1 MPDATVQFALQRS
14 PLDGIGA
21 MVARSLR
28 LTRRNPDALLT
39 SLLLPVMLMLVFVY
53 LFGGAIQTGSG
64 APKYVQYVVPG
75 VLLLCAGFGSA
86 MTAVSVCQDMS
97 GGIIDR
103 FRSMDVGA
111 ATFLSGHVAA
121 SALRNGL
128 SAVLVVGVGVAAGFR
143 SHTSPL
149 AWLAAAGILLAFIC
163 AISWLS
169 AAVGTLTKSV
179 EAANGFTYV
188 SMFATYASSAFV
200 PIHTMPRWLRGF
212 AEYQPCT
219 PIIEALRALLV
230 GGPVGPH
237 AWQALAWCGG
247 ILMVS
252 IALSRL
258 TFRRRTA

>member
-1 MPDATVQFALQRS
+1 
-14 PLDGIGA
+14 
-21 MVARSLR
+21 
-28 LTRRNPDALLT
+28 
-39 SLLLPVMLMLVFVY
+39 MLMLVFVY
-53 LFGGAIQTGSG
+53 LFGGAIQTGTH
-64 APKYVQYVVPG
+64 YVQYVVPG

-86 MTAVSVCQDMS
+86 MTAVTVCQDMT

-128 SAVLVVGVGVAAGFR
+128 SAVLVVAVGLAVGFR

-149 AWLAAAGILLAFIC
+149 AWLSAAGVLLAFIC

-169 AAVGTLTKSV
+169 AAAGMVTKSV
-179 EAANGFTYV
+179 EAANGFTFLT
-188 SMFATYASSAFV
+188 MFATYASSAFV
-200 PIHTMPRWLRGF
+200 PINTMPHWLRGF

-219 PIIEALRALLV
+219 PVIETLRGLLV
-230 GGPVGPH
+230 GGPVGAH
-237 AWQALAWCGG
+237 AWQAVAWCGG
-247 ILMVS
+247 ILAAS
-252 IALSRL
+252 IVLSRA

>member
-1 MPDATVQFALQRS
+1 MSELVLHRS
-14 PLDGIGA
+14 PVDGVVT

-39 SLLLPVMLMLVFVY
+39 ALLLPVMLMLVFVY
-53 LFGGAIQTGSG
+53 LFGGAIQTGTD
-64 APKYVQYVVPG
+64 YVQYVLPG
-75 VLLLCAGFGSA
+75 ILLLCAGFGSA

-121 SALRNGL
+121 SALRNGV
-128 SAVLVVGVGVAAGFR
+128 SAVLVLGVALAAGFR
-143 SHTSPL
+143 SHTDAL
-149 AWLAAAGILLAFIC
+149 AWLAAGGVLLAFIC

-179 EAANGFTYV
+179 EAANGFTFV
-188 SMFATYASSAFV
+188 TMFATYASSAFV
-200 PIHTMPRWLRGF
+200 PINTMPHWLRGF

-219 PIIEALRALLV
+219 PVIESLRGLLI
-230 GGPVGPH
+230 GGPVGAH
-237 AWQALAWCGG
+237 AWQTLAWCGG
-247 ILMVS
+247 ILLTS
-252 IALSRL
+252 IVLSRA

>member
-1 MPDATVQFALQRS
+1 
-14 PLDGIGA
+14 

-28 LTRRNPDALLT
+28 LTRRNPDALVT

-53 LFGGAIQTGSG
+53 LFGGAIQTGTH
-64 APKYVQYVVPG
+64 YVQYVVPG

-103 FRSMDVGA
+103 FRSMDIGA

-128 SAVLVVGVGVAAGFR
+128 SAVLVVGVALAAGFR
-143 SHTSPL
+143 SHSSLL
-149 AWLAAAGILLAFIC
+149 AWLAAGGILLAFIC

-169 AAVGTLTKSV
+169 AAVGTLTTSV
-179 EAANGFTYV
+179 EAANGFTFV
-188 SMFATYASSAFV
+188 TMFATYASSAFV
-200 PIHTMPRWLRGF
+200 PIDTMPHWLRGF

-219 PIIEALRALLV
+219 PIIESLRGLLV
-230 GGPVGPH
+230 GGPVAAH

-247 ILMVS
+247 LLVAS
-252 IALSRL
+252 IALSRVA
-258 TFRRRTA
+258 FRRRTA